1 MTNFDMVADFMSAA
15 EQDVNTTPVWPEDN
29 VRLLRYKLIDE
40 ELTEL
45 HEAMVNEDIIEIADA
60 LTDLLYVV
68 YGAGHTY
75 GIDLNRCFAEVHRSN
90 MSKFVDG
97 KRIKNAEGKVMKP
110 DTYSPPDLSFLL
122 PEMTDLPLTEE

>member
-1 MTNFDMVADFMSAA
+1 MTNFDMVADFMRAA

-40 ELTEL
+40 ESTEL
-45 HEAMVNEDIIEIADA
+45 HEAMVNEDIVEIADA

-90 MSKFVDG
+90 MSKFVNG
-97 KRIKNAEGKVMKP
+97 KRIKNADGKVMKP

>member
-1 MTNFDMVADFMSAA
+1 MVADFMRAA

-40 ELTEL
+40 ESTEL
-45 HEAMVNEDIIEIADA
+45 HEAMVNEDIVEIADA

>member
-1 MTNFDMVADFMSAA
+1 MTNFNMVAEFMNAA

>member
-1 MTNFDMVADFMSAA
+1 MTNFDMVAEFMNAA
-15 EQDVNTTPVWPEDN
+15 EQDVHTTPAWPEDN
-29 VRLLRYKLIDE
+29 IRLLRYKLIDE

-45 HEAMVNEDIIEIADA
+45 HEAMVNEDIVEIADA

>member
-1 MTNFDMVADFMSAA
+1 MTNFNMVADFMRAA

>member
-1 MTNFDMVADFMSAA
+1 MTNFDMVANFMRAA

>member
-1 MTNFDMVADFMSAA
+1 MTNFDMVADFMRAA

>member
-1 MTNFDMVADFMSAA
+1 MTNFDMVADFMRAA

-40 ELTEL
+40 ESTEL
-45 HEAMVNEDIIEIADA
+45 HEAMVNEDIVEIADA

>member
-1 MTNFDMVADFMSAA
+1 MTNFNMVADFMRAA

-68 YGAGHTY
+68 YGAGHAY
-75 GIDLNRCFAEVHRSN
+75 GIDLDRCFAEVHRSN

-97 KRIKNAEGKVMKP
+97 KRIKDENGKVMKP
-110 DTYSPPDLSFLL
+110 ASYSPPDLSFLL
-122 PEMTDLPLTEE
+122 PEMNDLPLTEG

>member
-1 MTNFDMVADFMSAA
+1 MTNFDMVADFMRAA

-40 ELTEL
+40 ESTEL
-45 HEAMVNEDIIEIADA
+45 HEAMVNEDIVEIADA

-110 DTYSPPDLSFLL
+110 DTYSPPNLSFLL

>member
-1 MTNFDMVADFMSAA
+1 MTNFDMVADFMRAA

-45 HEAMVNEDIIEIADA
+45 HEAMVNEDIVEIADA

>member
-1 MTNFDMVADFMSAA
+1 MSNFSMVAEFMHSG
-15 EQDVNTTPVWPEDN
+15 EQDVHTTPIWPEDKI
-29 VRLLRYKLIDE
+29 RLLRYKLIDE

-45 HEAMVNEDIIEIADA
+45 HEAMVNEDIVEIADA

-68 YGAGHTY
+68 YGAGHAY
-75 GIDLNRCFAEVHRSN
+75 GIDLDQCFAEVHRSN

-110 DTYSPPDLSFLL
+110 STYSPPDLSFLL

>member
-1 MTNFDMVADFMSAA
+1 MTNFDMVADFMRAA

-40 ELTEL
+40 ESTEL
-45 HEAMVNEDIIEIADA
+45 HEAMVNEDIVEIADA

-68 YGAGHTY
+68 YGAGHAY
-75 GIDLNRCFAEVHRSN
+75 GIDLDRCFAEVHRSN

>member
-1 MTNFDMVADFMSAA
+1 MTNFDMVADFMRAA

-40 ELTEL
+40 ESTEL
-45 HEAMVNEDIIEIADA
+45 HEAMVNEDIVEIADA

-68 YGAGHTY
+68 YGAGHKY

-110 DTYSPPDLSFLL
+110 DTYSPPNLSFLL